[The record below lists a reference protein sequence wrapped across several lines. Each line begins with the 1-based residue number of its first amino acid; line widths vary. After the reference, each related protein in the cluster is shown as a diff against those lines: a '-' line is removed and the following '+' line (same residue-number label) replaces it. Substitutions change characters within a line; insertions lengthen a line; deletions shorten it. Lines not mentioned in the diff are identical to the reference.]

1 MTDTPT
7 RGEKADRYAKTV
19 SVFDEPTNTDIE
31 RARKRL
37 EAGWTWFER
46 NADHPEFARREERWI
61 EWLKEYE
68 ALIDRAREAA

>member
-1 MTDTPT
+1 VTNKPT
-7 RGEKADRYAKTV
+7 WDRKADEHGKTAL
-19 SVFDEPTNTDIE
+19 VFEEPTKTDIE

-61 EWLKEYE
+61 DWLKEYE